1 MDNFK
6 IITDNLSY
14 LSAVW
19 MNFVECAR
27 AMILVN
33 TLMAWRVIKL
43 LDVTTLCFPY
53 MVERILSIV

>member
-1 MDNFK
+1 MDNLK

-14 LSAVW
+14 LSTVW
-19 MNFVECAR
+19 MYFVECTR

-43 LDVTTLCFPY
+43 LDVSALCFLY